1 MASINSNRETILTQ
15 VATNNA
21 ASPVGVEVMAKQVG
35 RAQGMGETVTVS
47 SNNSDMTS
55 ALEEI
60 GMVKATLGKLDM
72 SKMKVRKGQG
82 DDLEA
87 LSRIADFYDKL
98 PNMPSE
104 QKNADLVQ
112 KFEIFIDFFEELEK
126 TGNKGGGG
134 TMPTAEDIRAALREY
149 DQDVTHQFAALENAR
164 AKFEAAGAPAGFL
177 ALLDEVR
184 TEMRQ
189 PETAQEIKAGFASA
203 QEAMRVADRF
213 GATPEEFRE
222 SYRQMLRSG
231 GNLGK
236 LFDSLGD
243 FASSGVKGSK
253 HAFEAVLESFIKVA
267 GDDMKSFGPSTDKA
281 ILGDVIAE
289 LNVLKNLRTTL
300 DMCGDMMDKLGRM
313 FPDKAADL
321 PPSAQIVSEFL
332 HFIASSARRD
342 AEKIIS
348 HFEGG
353 KPEVPVVAINILRD
367 IHARVPDSA
376 MPNDS
381 ARLQQDKVL
390 KAVSDQKVAAEE
402 AHYGG

>member
-1 MASINSNRETILTQ
+1 MTSLISNRETVHTQ
-15 VATNNA
+15 LATNNA
-21 ASPVGVEVMAKQVG
+21 ASPVGVEVMAKQTG

-47 SNNSDMTS
+47 SNTADMTE

-82 DDLEA
+82 DDLDA

-104 QKNADLVQ
+104 QKHVDMIK
-112 KFEIFIDFFEELEK
+112 KFELFVDFFEQLES
-126 TGNKGGGG
+126 GGKGSGGS
-134 TMPTAEDIRAALREY
+134 MPTAEDIRAALREY
-149 DQDVTHQFAALENAR
+149 DGDITHQFAALENAR

-184 TEMRQ
+184 AEMRQ
-189 PETAQEIKAGFASA
+189 PETAQDIKAGFASA
-203 QEAMRVADRF
+203 QEAMRMADRF
-213 GATPEEFRE
+213 GATPEDFRE

-236 LFDSLGD
+236 LFDALGD

-253 HAFEAVLESFIKVA
+253 QAFETVLESFIKVA
-267 GDDMKSFGPSTDKA
+267 GDDMKSFGPSTDKV
-281 ILGDVIAE
+281 ILGDVISE

-332 HFIASSARRD
+332 HFVASSARRD

-353 KPEVPVVAINILRD
+353 KPEVPVVAINLLRD
-367 IHARVPDSA
+367 IHAKVPDSA